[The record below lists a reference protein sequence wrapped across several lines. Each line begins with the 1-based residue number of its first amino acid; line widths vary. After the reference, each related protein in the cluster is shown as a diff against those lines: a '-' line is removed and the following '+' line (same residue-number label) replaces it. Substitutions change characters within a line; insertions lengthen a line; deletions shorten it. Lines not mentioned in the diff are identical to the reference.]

1 MARKQPWDFV
11 FPQSAACSDAYLF
24 PSYGGRQSS
33 CTSGEKSKS
42 ARHKVETKLWYIY
55 SKVLFI

>member
-42 ARHKVETKLWYIY
+42 ARHKVETKL
-55 SKVLFI
+55 LFI